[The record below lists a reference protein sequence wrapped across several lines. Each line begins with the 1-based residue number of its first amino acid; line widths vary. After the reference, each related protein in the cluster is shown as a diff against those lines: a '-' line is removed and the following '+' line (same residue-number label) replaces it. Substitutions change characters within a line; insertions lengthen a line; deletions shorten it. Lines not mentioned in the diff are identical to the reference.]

1 MGGATGDRDV
11 LPPPLTVLVLALILI
26 GGRFLGV
33 LLGGVVFLV
42 GDAFLG
48 NGLGVTFLGGV
59 GVGTGATFF
68 GGRGVG
74 GSGVRF
80 R

>member
-11 LPPPLTVLVLALILI
+11 LPPPFTVLVLALILI
-26 GGRFLGV
+26 GGRFLAGV

-42 GDAFLG
+42 GDGFLG
-48 NGLGVTFLGGV
+48 NGLGGV
-59 GVGTGATFF
+59 GVGTGATLF

-74 GSGVRF
+74 GSGARF

>member
-1 MGGATGDRDV
+1 MGGATGDGDV
-11 LPPPLTVLVLALILI
+11 LPPPFTVLVLALILI
-26 GGRFLGV
+26 GGRFLAGV

-42 GDAFLG
+42 GDAFW
-48 NGLGVTFLGGV
+48 GGV
-59 GVGTGATFF
+59 GVGTGATLF